1 MTSARHGIALAAI
14 FLAGACVNVTSR
26 ERARI
31 DALAAEDVPQHRFC
45 VELPTGDPRQQGAYG
60 EMARISAEFVD
71 LPGARGRDGIIR
83 YAHMEAL
90 RQTYDLLVEF
100 GLYTVAEEPTGEGS
114 DRIWRRYRQTPLGAA
129 HLRDVPRHGQ
139 SSLALLCYGKQRL
152 VEIRWI
158 GPVYRHSRCAQG
170 RGVRYA
176 YVYEDLPA
184 WVEDPRLRESFPNL
198 VTRQNA
204 AEVREDSFALTG
216 SWREW
221 YVDYSGLGPN
231 YPVCG

>member
-1 MTSARHGIALAAI
+1 MTGARHGMALAAL

-31 DALAAEDVPQHRFC
+31 DALAAADVPQRRFC
-45 VELPTGDPRQQGAYG
+45 VDLPTGDPNRAGTNG
-60 EMARISAEFVD
+60 ELARVSAEWVD
-71 LPGARGRDGIIR
+71 LPGARGRDGVIH
-83 YAHMEAL
+83 YPGMEAL
-90 RQTYDLLVEF
+90 RRTYDLLAEL
-100 GLYTVAEEPTGEGS
+100 GLYRVEEDLSSAADGL
-114 DRIWRRYRQTPLGAA
+114 IWRRYRQTPLGEA
-129 HLRDVPRHGQ
+129 HLRDIPRHGQ

-158 GPVYRHSRCAQG
+158 GPVYRQSRCAQG
-170 RGVRYA
+170 RGVRYT

-184 WVEDPRLRESFPNL
+184 WVEDPRLRESFPDL
-198 VTRQNA
+198 VTRRNA
-204 AEVREDSFALTG
+204 AELRNDSFTLSG

-221 YVDYSGLGPN
+221 HVDHSGLGPN